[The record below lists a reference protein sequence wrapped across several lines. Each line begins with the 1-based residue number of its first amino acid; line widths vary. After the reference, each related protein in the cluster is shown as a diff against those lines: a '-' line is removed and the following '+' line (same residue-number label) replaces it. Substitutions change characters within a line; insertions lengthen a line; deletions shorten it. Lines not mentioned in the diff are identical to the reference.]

1 MFRVKPPG
9 HHEFF
14 HKPIRLATICCFLYY
29 SDRSGQQHRGAVQ
42 KTGASRAVCGSAGQ
56 CGRAMAASFWL
67 GIAAIA
73 VRFETAG
80 FANLGKADSIWPTV
94 LAGPYGSLLFLLRPW
109 A

>member
-1 MFRVKPPG
+1 
-9 HHEFF
+9 
-14 HKPIRLATICCFLYY
+14 
-29 SDRSGQQHRGAVQ
+29 
-42 KTGASRAVCGSAGQ
+42 
-56 CGRAMAASFWL
+56 MAASFWL

>member
-1 MFRVKPPG
+1 MTVAGSNTGGQCKKPVP
-9 HHEFF
+9 HALF
-14 HKPIRLATICCFLYY
+14 
-29 SDRSGQQHRGAVQ
+29 AVPL
-42 KTGASRAVCGSAGQ
+42 GQ

-80 FANLGKADSIWPTV
+80 FANLGKADSICPTV
-94 LAGPYGSLLFLLRPW
+94 FGGALWLFVVLLRPW